1 MTKKPKKSKP
11 PAKKAAKKAPAKKA
25 PAKKAKPS
33 KAAKTPKSSPKSS
46 EDWLGQATV
55 LSEAMPF
62 MQRYAGETFV
72 IKYGG
77 HAMGDPRLAELFA
90 RDIVLLRQIG
100 INPIVVHGGGPQIA
114 DMLKRLKI
122 KSEFIDGLR
131 VTDEA
136 TVNVVEMVLSGSIN
150 KHIVSSINAAGG
162 FAIGLSGKDGHLIEC
177 DKAKRTK
184 RDPVSKVEMVL
195 DLGLVGEPK
204 VINPHILALFD
215 ESDITPVIAPIG
227 VGPNGETLNINA
239 DTVAG
244 AIAVAVGARRL
255 LMLTD
260 VTGVLDKKGELI
272 AKMPVKKAKA
282 LIKNGTIDGGMIP
295 KVKTCLHAV
304 ENDVAGAV
312 IIDGRVE
319 HAILVELF
327 TEGGA
332 GTLIK
337 NS

>member
-1 MTKKPKKSKP
+1 MSKKPKK
-11 PAKKAAKKAPAKKA
+11 PAKKKSPAK
-25 PAKKAKPS
+25 PPN
-33 KAAKTPKSSPKSS
+33 SSD
-46 EDWLGQATV
+46 DWLGQATV
-55 LSEAMPF
+55 LSEAMPY
-62 MQRYAGETFV
+62 MQQYAGETFV

-77 HAMGDPRLAELFA
+77 HAMGDPKLADLFA

-150 KHIVSSINAAGG
+150 KQIVSAINAAGG
-162 FAIGLSGKDGHLIEC
+162 FAIGLSGKDGNLIRC
-177 DKAKRTK
+177 DKATRTK
-184 RDPVSKVEMVL
+184 RDPDSNIEKVL
-195 DLGLVGEPK
+195 DLGLVGEPNE
-204 VINPHILALFD
+204 INPHILALFD

-227 VGPNGETLNINA
+227 TGPDGETLNINA

-244 AIAVAVGARRL
+244 AIANAVGAKRL
-255 LMLTD
+255 MMLTD
-260 VTGVLDKKGELI
+260 VVGVLDKKGKLI
-272 AKMPVKKAKA
+272 VEMPLRKAKA
-282 LIKNGTIDGGMIP
+282 LLKNGTIDGGMIP
-295 KVKTCLHAV
+295 KVNTCLNAIEGDV
-304 ENDVAGAV
+304 EGAV

-319 HAILVELF
+319 HAILIELF

-332 GTLIK
+332 GTLITRG
-337 NS
+337 